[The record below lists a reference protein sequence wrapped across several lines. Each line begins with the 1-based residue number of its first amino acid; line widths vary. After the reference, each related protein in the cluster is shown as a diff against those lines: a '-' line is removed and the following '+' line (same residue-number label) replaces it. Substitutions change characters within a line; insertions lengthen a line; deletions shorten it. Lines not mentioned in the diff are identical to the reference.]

1 MKVLTQRD
9 WLQVGDAASLLGV
22 SEKTLRNWDRAG
34 KLRPVRHPINGYRL
48 YRASDLHGLKR
59 ELNSPTYIQEALDFS
74 GFQAPRSTSTKA
86 QKALTRNTQKELAPG
101 LMHWRAEVAL
111 DPKHRP
117 QLWNKPSSTVRRDWR
132 KFPQEAHVLDQE
144 CRNYRRFTPKE
155 VAILQGFEPDLVEG
169 TGFSDRQLIAALG
182 NAVPPVMA
190 TAVIQAVSS
199 GRQWKNHTAI
209 EVCAGIGGLSR
220 GVAAAGFEHLVCVD
234 IDPVCIAF
242 LKRLPELATAKIEP
256 VDMRYAGLGQYRG
269 SVGLLTGGPPCQP
282 WSAGGLRKGSADDR
296 DVLGEM
302 PNLVA
307 EIQPEAFV
315 FENVAGLTTGQ
326 NKPYFDALMER
337 FQCPSPDLRYAALAA
352 KFNAAD
358 FGVAQTRERV
368 FIVGFRD
375 DSASKIHRCFD
386 AVWEARTHRDPTLGD
401 SSRPEWTS
409 IGSAISRLPDPGG
422 WRAWFGTPISP
433 ELSWDDE

>member
-9 WLQVGDAASLLGV
+9 WLRVGDAASLLGI

-48 YRASDLHGLKR
+48 YRASDLHRLKR
-59 ELNSPTYIQEALDFS
+59 DLENPPHVQHALDFS
-74 GFQAPRSTSTKA
+74 GIASSVTTIAEPKNVPTARSIT
-86 QKALTRNTQKELAPG
+86 PG

-132 KFPQEAHVLDQE
+132 KYPQEAHVLDRE
-144 CRNYRRFTPKE
+144 CRNYRKLIPKE
-155 VAILQGFEPDLVEG
+155 IAVLQGFEPTLVAE

-182 NAVPPVMA
+182 NAVPPAMA
-190 TAVIQAVSS
+190 GAVIKAVSRARS
-199 GRQWKNHTAI
+199 WKHRTAI
-209 EVCAGIGGLSR
+209 EVCAGIGGLTR
-220 GVAAAGFEHLVCVD
+220 GVADAGFEHLVCVD

-242 LKRLPELATAKIEP
+242 LNRLPELRSSKIELI
-256 VDMRYAGLGQYRG
+256 DMRYANLGRFRG
-269 SVGLLTGGPPCQP
+269 QVGLLTGGPPCQP
-282 WSAGGLRKGSADDR
+282 WSAGGLRRGSADDR

-307 EIQPEAFV
+307 DIAPEAFV

-326 NKPYFDALMER
+326 NRRYFDSLMER
-337 FQCPSPDLRYAALAA
+337 FQAPAPGLRYATLGA

-358 FGVAQTRERV
+358 FGVPQFRERV
-368 FIVGFRD
+368 FIVGLRD
-375 DSASKIHRCFD
+375 DSAATIHRCFD
-386 AVWEARTHRDPTLGD
+386 EVWRSRTHRDPAVGD
-401 SSRPEWTS
+401 SARQEWIS
-409 IGSAISRLPDPGG
+409 VGSAIEPLGDPGG
-422 WRAWFGTPISP
+422 WRAWFGNPIVP
-433 ELSWDDE
+433 EFDWEPE